1 MLQLNLAANL
11 DGQDE
16 RLPKQKCSAKKAARE
31 QASAKGTWTR
41 QTDFSRIGFIERLTL
56 DYAFPKSHFASCTEY
71 ATENVHI
78 K

>member
-31 QASAKGTWTR
+31 QASAKGTAS
-41 QTDFSRIGFIERLTL
+41 QTDFSRKGFIERLTL